1 MNERSF
7 ITSVPVIFQGSQ
19 ASILTNN
26 RKKIKNIGI
35 FLKDEDE
42 EEEEEEEDEKPAPE
56 LLGRGRRTAVLDSRT
71 RVSPNLRRNF
81 SALGGIQRYWIAG
94 LG

>member
-1 MNERSF
+1 M
-7 ITSVPVIFQGSQ
+7 PLLFQGSQ

-71 RVSPNLRRNF
+71 RVSLNLHRNF
-81 SALGGIQRYWIAG
+81 SAPGGVQRYWIAG